1 MDSSGFEAWDRQEI
15 FFFSVMSRPG
25 TGVAQLVEALC
36 HKSEGRGFDPRYCHW
51 NFSLRHSF
59 RQNYGTEVDSDSNGN
74 EYREYFLEGKGGRYR
89 QLYQLCVPIASKSGS
104 SNSWKP
110 MGLYRDCPNFG
121 IYHASPPHTN
131 FISIYWTPP
140 AHQINHGA
148 SVLCESLESPVIKDS
163 GYSNMLV
170 DKFIHS
176 LHFMFEQ
183 FTYILISIK
192 FSNTVLQLTVIR

>member
-121 IYHASPPHTN
+121 IYHASPPPHKFYFHLLNSASASDQSWSKRPVRKPWISSHQRQWIQQYACRQVYTFFTFHVRTIHLYFN
-131 FISIYWTPP
+131 F
-140 AHQINHGA
+140 NK
-148 SVLCESLESPVIKDS
+148 V
-163 GYSNMLV
+163 
-170 DKFIHS
+170 
-176 LHFMFEQ
+176 
-183 FTYILISIK
+183 
-192 FSNTVLQLTVIR
+192 